1 MPIDPSLRDALAAV
15 TTASLA
21 RALARRGIA
30 NCTLRGVAPRSSGS
44 GTVVGEAF
52 TLRLIPSRG
61 ESEDESRLAT
71 AIEAIPREAVVVIA
85 TGGSEGAG
93 ISETIGARLHHRG
106 VLAVVT
112 DAAAAPNSALPVWA
126 ALLRGPSGYIL
137 AFAGSDEP
145 VGLGSAAVHPSDI
158 VVADAEGIVVI
169 PPGIAEAVALEAVE
183 RQRLDLWIL
192 REIEKGVPLP
202 GLSPPNAETLARY
215 EAETRPT

>member
-21 RALARRGIA
+21 RALARRGVA
-30 NCTLRGVAPRSSGS
+30 NCTLRGVAPRSSS
-44 GTVVGEAF
+44 AETVVGEAY

-61 ESEDESRLAT
+61 EPEDESRLASCV
-71 AIEAIPREAVVVIA
+71 ESIPREAVAVIA
-85 TGGSEGAG
+85 TGGGEGAA
-93 ISETIGARLHHRG
+93 ISETMGARLHHLG
-106 VLAVVT
+106 ILAVVT
-112 DAAAAPNSALPVWA
+112 DGAAAPNPALPVWA
-126 ALLRGPSGYIL
+126 TPSGGPSGQTL

-145 VGLGSAAVHPSDI
+145 VGLGSAAVHPGDI
-158 VVADAEGIVVI
+158 VVADADGVVVI

-192 REIEKGVPLP
+192 REIEKGAPLP

-215 EAETRPT
+215 EAETKPT